1 MARNADRPPAIR
13 LGFPI
18 AVVLWNTKFRS
29 HKRRLKDLHM
39 TNAALPLRV
48 ARPGK
53 TLRELALEKM
63 REAILAQYF
72 KPGDRLVERDL
83 CEQLGVSRTIVR
95 EVLRHLETEGLV
107 STHQARGPIVSR
119 TTPEE
124 ALEIYEIRAALES
137 IAARACAERRDPVVV
152 QRLQAGLDRIKAAYK
167 MRDDTAVLDATRG
180 FYENLFAAAGKTIA
194 WGVVNTLTVRINHL
208 RSLTI
213 KTPGRDKTGP
223 NEMQAMI
230 DAIAAGD
237 GEKAATAAI
246 NHMRDASAIAQKLLD
261 VRAVG

>member
-1 MARNADRPPAIR
+1 MTQAD
-13 LGFPI
+13 
-18 AVVLWNTKFRS
+18 T
-29 HKRRLKDLHM
+29 
-39 TNAALPLRV
+39 PLRV

-53 TLRELALEKM
+53 TLRELALDKM

-107 STHQARGPIVSR
+107 STYQARGPIVSR

-137 IAARACAERRDPVVV
+137 IAARACAEKRDPNVVS
-152 QRLQAGLDRIKAAYK
+152 RLQTGLDRIKAAYK
-167 MRDDTAVLDATRG
+167 MRDDAAVLDQTRS
-180 FYENLFAAAGKTIA
+180 FYEYLFAAAGKPIA
-194 WGVVNTLTVRINHL
+194 WGVVNTLTVRINNL
-208 RSLTI
+208 RSMTI
-213 KTPGRDKTGP
+213 RTPGRDQTGP
-223 NEMQAMI
+223 NEMQTMI

-237 GEKAATAAI
+237 GEKAAAAAI
-246 NHMRDASAIAQKLLD
+246 NHVRDASAIAQKLLETH
-261 VRAVG
+261 AIG